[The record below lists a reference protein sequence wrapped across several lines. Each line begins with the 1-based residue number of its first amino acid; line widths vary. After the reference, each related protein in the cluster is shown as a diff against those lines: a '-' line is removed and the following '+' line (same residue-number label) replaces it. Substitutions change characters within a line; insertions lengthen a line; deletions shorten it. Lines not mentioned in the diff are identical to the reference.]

1 MAPPCQSLMDYSLA
15 SQPLGGDSLL
25 ARKPSDTWSSES
37 TVVPE
42 ESGGCG
48 NCIIDFLHLRP
59 HAVDAVVDDTTQAE
73 DANVCSSMMEEED
86 NIMID
91 ASMSEEDNRDYD
103 VNIDTKKPPPASCQD
118 QGQVEEAA
126 SPCYYPSTPKDH
138 MENKKPSATTP
149 PPLNHRRRDN
159 TSCLDIITNDPPSL
173 STGSISVEL
182 HQQSSELS
190 IPTLS
195 RILPPESLPQSHLIR
210 ATTNDDYNDDDAPLL
225 SLNSMSTI
233 HANPNEAMMPPIPRI
248 HLSMRQSSNQTST
261 SYANRVRSEG
271 HRSRHSATQQTVEVT
286 RQRQHTSG
294 FVPIQQNTK
303 QEGDDDDEER

>member
-1 MAPPCQSLMDYSLA
+1 MDDSLA
-15 SQPLGGDSLL
+15 VAQCPPGGDSLL
-25 ARKPSDTWSSES
+25 GRKPSDTWSSES

-59 HAVDAVVDDTTQAE
+59 HAVDAVVDDTNKAE
-73 DANVCSSMMEEED
+73 DDADVCSSMMEEED

-91 ASMSEEDNRDYD
+91 ASMSEEGNRDND
-103 VNIDTKKPPPASCQD
+103 VNIDTKKPPPVTTCQD

-126 SPCYYPSTPKDH
+126 SPCYYPSTPEDH
-138 MENKKPSATTP
+138 MESKKPSTTTP

-159 TSCLDIITNDPPSL
+159 NSCLDIITNNPPS
-173 STGSISVEL
+173 SSAGSISVEL

-195 RILPPESLPQSHLIR
+195 RILLPPESLPQSHLIR
-210 ATTNDDYNDDDAPLL
+210 ATTNDDDNDDDAPLL

-248 HLSMRQSSNQTST
+248 HLQMRQSSST
-261 SYANRVRSEG
+261 QSSVNRVIEG
-271 HRSRHSATQQTVEVT
+271 HRSRLSATQQTVEET
-286 RQRQHTSG
+286 RQHQRTSG

-303 QEGDDDDEER
+303 AEGDDDGDEER